1 MKIVTWIL
9 RIASTVLFVYLA
21 WLVYSLLYPS
31 GVWSWGGPYVFVV
44 TVFRLLSLLVFL
56 VAITTIVGLMTLVG
70 ASGAA
75 SELIIGLYNTLILRM
90 WYLQPYGVSGPLTSA
105 QEVFASIQ
113 GNILSLAFSLWD
125 QTFIFLYFFCAGVA
139 VALFLQSLYRLE
151 HRFVGG
157 GFIAIQSILIIGAFR
172 NLGIPNF
179 TVFPTNI
186 LEFATSSVQ
195 ILALVSF
202 AYLEVSYQM
211 VYSYSVGKPVEER
224 EETLKKQLLA
234 LRQATRKQ
242 DAIEREDKV
251 SSSAMSR
258 SSGAIIFS
266 YLREAIER
274 RVLGD
279 KDILENLDA
288 ISDVRRLQH
297 YVDDLLEQDPQTRDE
312 LTARAAAP
320 SRRYVIGS
328 TMVGSS
334 IRLASVVLLSFVL
347 LNPMLF
353 LSLLQ
358 LPPGIANSVELL
370 QPEIVLLLLVPI
382 ILLFPFAALVIGW
395 LSGTEEIDELE
406 MTDAEREQKRI
417 REERRKRMKESAKES
432 PPQPAREGATQEG
445 DEWDDVLEETFGNN
459 RSQ

>member
-1 MKIVTWIL
+1 M
-9 RIASTVLFVYLA
+9 A
-21 WLVYSLLYPS
+21 WLVYSLLYPE
-31 GVWSWGGPYVFVV
+31 GIWSWAAPYVFVV

-56 VAITTIVGLMTLVG
+56 VSITTIAGLLTLVG
-70 ASGAA
+70 AGPAA
-75 SELIIGLYNTLILRM
+75 TNELVIGLYNTLILRM
-90 WYLQPYGVSGPLTSA
+90 WYLQPYGVNGPLTSA
-105 QEVFASIQ
+105 QEIFASIQ
-113 GNILSLAFSLWD
+113 GDILSLALSLWD
-125 QTFIFLYFFCAGVA
+125 QAFIFLYFFCAGVG

-157 GFIAIQSILIIGAFR
+157 AFIAIQSILVVAAFR

-179 TVFPTNI
+179 IVFPTNF

-211 VYSYSVGKPVEER
+211 VYSYSVGKPVEDR

-242 DAIEREDKV
+242 DAIERERKV
-251 SSSAMSR
+251 SSTSMSR
-258 SSGAIIFS
+258 SSGATIFS

-274 RVLGD
+274 QVLGD
-279 KDILENLDA
+279 KDVLENLDA

-297 YVDDLLEQDPQTRDE
+297 YVDDLLEQDPQARDE

-320 SRRYVIGS
+320 SQQYVIGS
-328 TMVGSS
+328 TIIGSG
-334 IRLASVVLLSFVL
+334 IRLVSVVLLSFVL
-347 LNPMLF
+347 LNPRVF
-353 LSLLQ
+353 LSFLE

-382 ILLFPFAALVIGW
+382 VLLFPFVALVIGW
-395 LSGTEEIDELE
+395 VSRDEEIEELE

-417 REERRKRMKESAKES
+417 REERKKRL
-432 PPQPAREGATQEG
+432 EGHEEETPSRSTEEE
-445 DEWDDVLEETFGNN
+445 DEWDAVLEETFGNN
-459 RSQ
+459 T

>member
-1 MKIVTWIL
+1 M
-9 RIASTVLFVYLA
+9 A
-21 WLVYSLLYPS
+21 WLVYSLLYPE
-31 GVWSWGGPYVFVV
+31 GIWSWAAPYVFVV

-56 VAITTIVGLMTLVG
+56 VSITTIAGLLTLVG
-70 ASGAA
+70 AGPAA
-75 SELIIGLYNTLILRM
+75 TNELVIGLYNTLILRM

-105 QEVFASIQ
+105 QEIFASIQ
-113 GNILSLAFSLWD
+113 GDILSLALSLWD
-125 QTFIFLYFFCAGVA
+125 QAFIFLYFFCAGVG

-157 GFIAIQSILIIGAFR
+157 AFIAIQSILVVAAFR

-179 TVFPTNI
+179 IVFPTNF

-211 VYSYSVGKPVEER
+211 VYSYSVGKPVEDR

-242 DAIEREDKV
+242 DAIERERKV
-251 SSSAMSR
+251 SSTSMSR
-258 SSGAIIFS
+258 SSGATIFS

-274 RVLGD
+274 QVLGD
-279 KDILENLDA
+279 KDVLENLDA

-297 YVDDLLEQDPQTRDE
+297 YVDDLLEQDPQARDE

-320 SRRYVIGS
+320 SQQYVIGS
-328 TMVGSS
+328 TIIGSG
-334 IRLASVVLLSFVL
+334 IRLVSVVLLSFVL
-347 LNPMLF
+347 LNPRVF
-353 LSLLQ
+353 LSFLE

-382 ILLFPFAALVIGW
+382 VLLFPFVALVIGW
-395 LSGTEEIDELE
+395 VSRDEEIEELE
-406 MTDAEREQKRI
+406 LTDAEREQKRI
-417 REERRKRMKESAKES
+417 REERKKRLEDREEE
-432 PPQPAREGATQEG
+432 PPSRSTEEE
-445 DEWDDVLEETFGNN
+445 DEWDAVLEETFGNN
-459 RSQ
+459 T

>member
-1 MKIVTWIL
+1 M
-9 RIASTVLFVYLA
+9 A
-21 WLVYSLLYPS
+21 WLVYTLLYPE
-31 GVWSWGGPYVFVV
+31 GIWSWAAPYVFVV

-56 VAITTIVGLMTLVG
+56 VSVTTIAGLLTLVG
-70 ASGAA
+70 AGAA
-75 SELIIGLYNTLILRM
+75 ATNELVIGLYNTLILRM

-113 GNILSLAFSLWD
+113 GSILTLALSLWD
-125 QTFIFLYFFCAGVA
+125 QAFIFLYFFCAGVG

-157 GFIAIQSILIIGAFR
+157 AFIAIQSILVVAAFR

-179 TVFPTNI
+179 TVFPTNFI
-186 LEFATSSVQ
+186 EFATSSLQ

-211 VYSYSVGKPVEER
+211 VYSYSVGKPVEDR

-242 DAIEREDKV
+242 DAIERERKV
-251 SSSAMSR
+251 SSTSMSR
-258 SSGAIIFS
+258 SSGATIFS

-274 RVLGD
+274 QVLGD
-279 KDILENLDA
+279 KDVLENLDA

-297 YVDDLLEQDPQTRDE
+297 YVDDLLEQDPQARDE

-320 SRRYVIGS
+320 SQSYVIGS
-328 TMVGSS
+328 TIVGSG
-334 IRLASVVLLSFVL
+334 IRLVSVVLLSFVL
-347 LNPMLF
+347 LNPRIF
-353 LSLLQ
+353 LSFLE

-370 QPEIVLLLLVPI
+370 QPEIVLLFLVPVV
-382 ILLFPFAALVIGW
+382 LLFPFAALVIGW
-395 LSGTEEIDELE
+395 VSKDEEIEELE
-406 MTDAEREQKRI
+406 MTDAEREQIRI
-417 REERRKRMKESAKES
+417 REERKKRLDERGEETPSRKTTEE
-432 PPQPAREGATQEG
+432 E
-445 DEWDDVLEETFGNN
+445 DEWDAVLEETFGNN
-459 RSQ
+459 E

>member
-1 MKIVTWIL
+1 M
-9 RIASTVLFVYLA
+9 A
-21 WLVYSLLYPS
+21 WLVYSLLYPE
-31 GVWSWGGPYVFVV
+31 GIWSWAAPYVFVV

-56 VAITTIVGLMTLVG
+56 VSITTIAGLLTLVG
-70 ASGAA
+70 AGPAA
-75 SELIIGLYNTLILRM
+75 TNELVIGLYNTLILRM

-105 QEVFASIQ
+105 QEIFASIQ
-113 GNILSLAFSLWD
+113 GDILSLALSLWD
-125 QTFIFLYFFCAGVA
+125 QAFIFLYFFCAGVG

-151 HRFVGG
+151 HRFVGSA
-157 GFIAIQSILIIGAFR
+157 FIAIQSILVVAAFR

-179 TVFPTNI
+179 IVFPTNF

-211 VYSYSVGKPVEER
+211 VYSYSVGKPVEDR

-242 DAIEREDKV
+242 DAIERERKV
-251 SSSAMSR
+251 SSTSMSR
-258 SSGAIIFS
+258 SSGATIFS

-274 RVLGD
+274 QVLGD
-279 KDILENLDA
+279 KDVLENLDA

-297 YVDDLLEQDPQTRDE
+297 YVDDLLEQDPQARDE

-320 SRRYVIGS
+320 SQQYVIGS
-328 TMVGSS
+328 TIIGSG
-334 IRLASVVLLSFVL
+334 IRLVSVVLLSFVL
-347 LNPMLF
+347 LNPRVF
-353 LSLLQ
+353 LSFLE

-382 ILLFPFAALVIGW
+382 VLLFPFVALVIGW
-395 LSGTEEIDELE
+395 VSRDEEIEELE
-406 MTDAEREQKRI
+406 LTDAEREQKRI
-417 REERRKRMKESAKES
+417 REERKKRLEDREEE
-432 PPQPAREGATQEG
+432 PPSRSTEEE
-445 DEWDDVLEETFGNN
+445 DEWDAVLEETFGNN
-459 RSQ
+459 T

>member
-1 MKIVTWIL
+1 M
-9 RIASTVLFVYLA
+9 A
-21 WLVYSLLYPS
+21 WLVYSLLYPE
-31 GVWSWGGPYVFVV
+31 GIWSWAAPYVFVV

-56 VAITTIVGLMTLVG
+56 VSITTIAGLLTLVG
-70 ASGAA
+70 AGPAA
-75 SELIIGLYNTLILRM
+75 TNELVIGLYNTLILRM

-105 QEVFASIQ
+105 QEIFASIQ
-113 GNILSLAFSLWD
+113 GDILSLALSLWD
-125 QTFIFLYFFCAGVA
+125 QAFIFLYFFCAGVG

-157 GFIAIQSILIIGAFR
+157 AFIAIQSILVVAAFR

-179 TVFPTNI
+179 IVFPTNF

-211 VYSYSVGKPVEER
+211 VYSYSVGKPVEDR

-242 DAIEREDKV
+242 DAIERERKV
-251 SSSAMSR
+251 SSTSMSR
-258 SSGAIIFS
+258 SSGATIFS

-274 RVLGD
+274 QVLGD
-279 KDILENLDA
+279 KDVLENLDA

-297 YVDDLLEQDPQTRDE
+297 YVDDLLEQDPQARDE

-320 SRRYVIGS
+320 SQQYVIGS
-328 TMVGSS
+328 TIIGSG
-334 IRLASVVLLSFVL
+334 IRLVSVVLLSFVL
-347 LNPMLF
+347 LNPRVF
-353 LSLLQ
+353 LSFLE

-382 ILLFPFAALVIGW
+382 VLLFPFVALVIGW
-395 LSGTEEIDELE
+395 VSRDEEIEELE
-406 MTDAEREQKRI
+406 LTDAEREQKRI
-417 REERRKRMKESAKES
+417 REERKKRLEGHEEE
-432 PPQPAREGATQEG
+432 PPSRSTEEE
-445 DEWDDVLEETFGNN
+445 DEWDAVLEETFGNN
-459 RSQ
+459 T

>member
-1 MKIVTWIL
+1 ML
-9 RIASTVLFVYLA
+9 RIASTALFAYMA
-21 WLVYSLLYPS
+21 WLVYTLLYPE
-31 GVWSWGGPYVFVV
+31 GIWSWAAPYVFVV

-56 VAITTIVGLMTLVG
+56 VSVTTIAGLLSLVG
-70 ASGAA
+70 AGAA
-75 SELIIGLYNTLILRM
+75 ATNELVIGLYNTLILRM

-113 GNILSLAFSLWD
+113 GSILTLALSLWD
-125 QTFIFLYFFCAGVA
+125 QAFIFLYFFCAGVG

-157 GFIAIQSILIIGAFR
+157 AFIAIQSILVVAAFR

-179 TVFPTNI
+179 TVFPTNFI
-186 LEFATSSVQ
+186 EFATSSLQ

-211 VYSYSVGKPVEER
+211 VYSYSVGKPVEDR

-242 DAIEREDKV
+242 AAIEREQKI
-251 SSSAMSR
+251 SSTSMSR
-258 SSGAIIFS
+258 SSGATVFS

-274 RVLGD
+274 QVLGD
-279 KDILENLDA
+279 KDVLENLDA

-297 YVDDLLEQDPQTRDE
+297 YVDDLLEQDPQARDE

-320 SRRYVIGS
+320 SQSYVIGS
-328 TMVGSS
+328 TIVGSG
-334 IRLASVVLLSFVL
+334 IRLVSVVLLSFVL
-347 LNPMLF
+347 LNPRIF
-353 LSLLQ
+353 LSFLE

-370 QPEIVLLLLVPI
+370 QPEIVLLLLVPVV
-382 ILLFPFAALVIGW
+382 LLFPFAALVIGW
-395 LSGTEEIDELE
+395 VSKDEEIEELE
-406 MTDAEREQKRI
+406 MTDAEREQIRI
-417 REERRKRMKESAKES
+417 REERKKRLEERGEE
-432 PPQPAREGATQEG
+432 PPARTTKEE
-445 DEWDDVLEETFGNN
+445 DDWDAVLEETFGNN
-459 RSQ
+459 A

>member
-1 MKIVTWIL
+1 M
-9 RIASTVLFVYLA
+9 A
-21 WLVYSLLYPS
+21 WLVYTLLYPE
-31 GVWSWGGPYVFVV
+31 GIWSWAAPYVFVV

-56 VAITTIVGLMTLVG
+56 VSVTTIAGLLSLVG
-70 ASGAA
+70 AGAA
-75 SELIIGLYNTLILRM
+75 ATNELVIGLYNTLILRM

-113 GNILSLAFSLWD
+113 GSILTLALSLWD
-125 QTFIFLYFFCAGVA
+125 QAFIFLYFFCAGVG

-157 GFIAIQSILIIGAFR
+157 AFIAIQSILVVAAFR

-179 TVFPTNI
+179 TVFPTNFI
-186 LEFATSSVQ
+186 EFATSSLH

-211 VYSYSVGKPVEER
+211 VYSYSVGKPVEDR

-242 DAIEREDKV
+242 DAIEREQKV
-251 SSSAMSR
+251 SSTSMSR
-258 SSGAIIFS
+258 SSGATIFS

-274 RVLGD
+274 QVLGD
-279 KDILENLDA
+279 KDVLENLDA

-297 YVDDLLEQDPQTRDE
+297 YVDDLLEQDPQARDE

-320 SRRYVIGS
+320 SQSYVIGS
-328 TMVGSS
+328 TIVGSG
-334 IRLASVVLLSFVL
+334 IRLVSVVLLSFVL
-347 LNPMLF
+347 LNPRIF
-353 LSLLQ
+353 LSFLE

-370 QPEIVLLLLVPI
+370 QPEIVLLLLVPVV
-382 ILLFPFAALVIGW
+382 LLFPFAALVIGW
-395 LSGTEEIDELE
+395 VSKDEEIEELE
-406 MTDAEREQKRI
+406 MTDAEREQIRI
-417 REERRKRMKESAKES
+417 REERKKRLEERGEE
-432 PPQPAREGATQEG
+432 PPARTTKQEEE
-445 DEWDDVLEETFGNN
+445 DEWDAVLEETFGNN
-459 RSQ
+459 A